1 MCLRDPRTPVS
12 ERSLTAAIES
22 SHAVP
27 DDIMRLLLEH
37 PSVTPEAKESSRIF
51 AAACVEKSC
60 SVEIART
67 LGVRVT
73 VVMF

>member
-1 MCLRDPRTPVS
+1 
-12 ERSLTAAIES
+12 
-22 SHAVP
+22 
-27 DDIMRLLLEH
+27 MRLLLEH